1 MVAANQL
8 KKNERNIDLT
18 NLNLPMLL
26 VTASKPSGK

>member
-8 KKNERNIDLT
+8 KKSERNIDLT
-18 NLNLPMLL
+18 NLNLLMLL

>member
-18 NLNLPMLL
+18 NFNLPMLL